1 MEFPIEK
8 HWEIIF
14 LHLHR
19 LGPKLSTR
27 AIAKELQ
34 CSRNTVETWI
44 HRYQK
49 TGDVQDEEGRGRKR
63 KTSERE
69 DLDIVTIAKRN
80 RTKTLAEI
88 STSIDK
94 QGTTIS
100 KATVRRRLNEQ
111 GLYKLQPLKKPLLSD
126 THRDNRLK
134 WAKKNKKTD
143 WSKIIFTDETTISQ
157 FSKPKKVWRYKGE
170 KVKALTVKHSA
181 KVHVYGCFSEK
192 GFGNIY
198 CFTENLNSELLCT
211 IYKKTLLPSVRNF
224 FGEDDNNWKLQEDN
238 DPKHTSGKAQKWKD
252 ENDIK
257 RISWP
262 SQSPDL
268 NPMENVWAIL
278 KANVGNYKPTS
289 TKDLIKIIKK
299 EWRKLDG
306 VFAEN
311 LVLSMKNRISLI
323 VNNEGD
329 HILY

>member
-1 MEFPIEK
+1 MEFPIQK
-8 HWEIIF
+8 CWEIIF

-19 LGPKLSTR
+19 LGPKLSIR

-34 CSRNTVETWI
+34 CSKNTVESWI

-69 DLDIVTIAKRN
+69 DLDIVTIAKKN

-88 STSIDK
+88 STSMDK
-94 QGTTIS
+94 QGSTLSI
-100 KATVRRRLNEQ
+100 ATVSRRLNEQ
-111 GLYKLQPLKKPLLSD
+111 RLYKLQPLNKLLLSD
-126 THRDNRLK
+126 THRDNRLE
-134 WAKKNKKTD
+134 WAKKNKKMN
-143 WSKIIFTDETTISQ
+143 WSKVIFTDETTISQ
-157 FSKPKKVWRYKGE
+157 FSQPKKVWRYKGE
-170 KVKALTVKHSA
+170 IVKAPTVKHSS
-181 KVHVYGCFSEK
+181 KVHVYGCFSEM

-211 IYKKTLLPSVRNF
+211 IYKKTLLPSARKF
-224 FGEDDNNWKLQEDN
+224 FGEGDNSWKLQEDN
-238 DPKHTSGKAQKWKD
+238 DPKHTSRKAQKWKD
-252 ENDIK
+252 NNHIN

-268 NPMENVWAIL
+268 NPMENVWAVL
-278 KANVGNYKPTS
+278 KANVSNFKPTS
-289 TKDLIKIIKK
+289 RKHLIKIIKK
-299 EWRKLDG
+299 EWKNLDK
-306 VFAEN
+306 VFANN

-323 VNNEGD
+323 VNNKGD